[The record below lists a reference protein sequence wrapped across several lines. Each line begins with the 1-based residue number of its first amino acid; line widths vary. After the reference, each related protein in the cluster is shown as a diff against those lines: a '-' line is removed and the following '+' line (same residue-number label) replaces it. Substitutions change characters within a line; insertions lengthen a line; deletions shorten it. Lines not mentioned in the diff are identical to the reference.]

1 MDARLAGALL
11 LIAIILREAMMDAL
25 SANLF
30 AKAMKSKGNG
40 KRPDDRFM
48 LLFCIGIIVISLLVM
63 LL

>member
-1 MDARLAGALL
+1 
-11 LIAIILREAMMDAL
+11 MMDAL

>member
-1 MDARLAGALL
+1 
-11 LIAIILREAMMDAL
+11 MMDAL
-25 SANLF
+25 SAHLF

-48 LLFCIGIIVISLLVM
+48 LLFCIGIIIGLLVM

>member
-1 MDARLAGALL
+1 MDAGPAGTLL
-11 LIAIILREAMMDAL
+11 PITIMLRKTMMDAL
-25 SANLF
+25 SAHLF